1 LLKRKL
7 MRLFKDPLGTAKRE
21 FHRFLIKYKYQK
33 IYTENLEEYWSDR
46 LARYKNDFN
55 LRGVGDEGTSHEEN
69 ERLYLQA
76 KDTFMSL
83 YRNESID
90 FTKIRIVDIGC
101 GSGFYAKVCF
111 ENGAK
116 HYLGIDVTD
125 TLLDE
130 LREKLPGFEF
140 RKLDITKEQLE
151 GLFDLIIMID
161 VTQHITDEEKF
172 SFAMQNIKSHLAD
185 RGVFVVTSSLSERA
199 QLNYY
204 VVSRPLEAYRKEFPD
219 FVFSTPLPYRDK
231 FIFTIKRKV

>member
-1 LLKRKL
+1 MAKYNIMKL
-7 MRLFKDPLGTAKRE
+7 IKDPIGITRRE
-21 FHRFLIKYKYQK
+21 LRRLLRKYRYQS
-33 IYTENLEEYWSDR
+33 IYEENSEPYWSNR
-46 LARYKNDFN
+46 LEKYGFD
-55 LRGVGDEGTSHEEN
+55 LRGVGDEGLSHEEN
-69 ERLYLQA
+69 EQMYLQA
-76 KDTFMSL
+76 RKVFEIL
-83 YRNESID
+83 CKNENID
-90 FTKIRIVDIGC
+90 FAKVRTLEVGCGAGFYTKVFAENGGIDYLGVDI
-101 GSGFYAKVCF
+101 
-111 ENGAK
+111 
-116 HYLGIDVTD
+116 TD
-125 TLLDE
+125 TLFGK
-130 LREKLPGFEF
+130 LRKEF
-140 RKLDITKEQLE
+140 PAFKFLKLDITKKQLE